1 MTQPTHDE
9 VIAWFNTKLALKRAL
24 IIDLEK
30 MVSEYGDDSPSSEE
44 LLKEANEDYA
54 SLLAN
59 RDVLERHKP
68 DSHGGECQHCLSMQ
82 GCGCCAD
89 ISCAYPCPTYLDILQ
104 RIAEVM

>member
-1 MTQPTHDE
+1 MTQPTHGE
-9 VIAWFNTKLALKRAL
+9 VIAWIAARDNHLLQERVK
-24 IIDLEK
+24 
-30 MVSEYGDDSPSSEE
+30 VSRSNFGPE
-44 LLKEANEDYA
+44 LDQKLKEIEIAMAQN
-54 SLLAN
+54 LAN

-82 GCGCCAD
+82 GCCCCAD